1 LTKKKTILFVGS
13 FRTQGKDGGLGGQM
27 FACNSLINSELKN
40 EFDWV
45 LIDTSSISVP
55 PPGFM
60 VRMGFAIKR
69 LVIFVYSL
77 GVKKIDS
84 VLLFTGAGAGFVE
97 KGLMLLVAKLFAKR
111 VIIAPRSGH
120 IIEELCDASLK
131 SIYIKYVFL
140 KSDLIV
146 CQSERW
152 RKIFLKNIPSLI
164 SEKLRVVE
172 NWINTNDYNLISQ
185 ERGDGEIFVFMGWME
200 EKKGIFDL
208 VQAIKS
214 IDGDLPSNVE
224 FHFAGNGSE
233 FNRMVTEIND
243 SNLKHRIKM
252 LGWVRGNE
260 KTELLSR
267 SSVVILPSYVEGYP
281 NVLIEAMA
289 AGNAVIGSTVGGIPD
304 LLCNGRV
311 GVIIKEGNVPELAS
325 AILRYS
331 KDRSFLRR
339 MALEGKNRV
348 IALNDVRSAV
358 ESFKE
363 IL

>member
-1 LTKKKTILFVGS
+1 MTKKKTILFVGS
-13 FRTQGKDGGLGGQM
+13 FRTQGRDGGLGGQM

-40 EFDWV
+40 EFNWI

-55 PPGFM
+55 PPGFI
-60 VRMGFAIKR
+60 VRLGFAIKR
-69 LVIFVYSL
+69 LVEFVYSL
-77 GVKKIDS
+77 VVRKIDS

-97 KGLMLLVAKLFAKR
+97 KGLMLLIAKLFAKR

-120 IIEELCDASLK
+120 LIEELYDTSLK
-131 SIYIKYVFL
+131 SVYIKYVL
-140 KSDLIV
+140 HKSDLII

-152 RKIFLKNIPSLI
+152 KKIFLEEIPLLFSHN
-164 SEKLRVVE
+164 LRVVE
-172 NWINTNDYNLISQ
+172 NWINTSDYDVVRDESS
-185 ERGDGEIFVFMGWME
+185 DGEIFLFMGWME

-208 VQAIKS
+208 VKAIKS

-224 FHFAGNGSE
+224 FYFAGNGSE
-233 FNRMVTEIND
+233 FNRMVTEINS
-243 SNLKHRIKM
+243 SNLGHRIKM

-304 LLCNGRV
+304 LLCNGTV
-311 GVIIKEGNVPELAS
+311 GIIVKEGNVPELAS

-339 MALEGKNRV
+339 MAVEGKNRV
-348 IALNDVRSAV
+348 NALNDVRSAV